1 MTKIATTKTLAKFE
15 AIGMH
20 AQMNVHWSKANG
32 FHVYDKKKK
41 YLDFTSPI
49 FVANIGHSNKVLKK
63 SLIKTINNNLIHT
76 YNYPTVLR
84 EKYIKSLIKN
94 TRYFQKAF
102 LLSGGSES
110 VEAAMKLMRLYA
122 LKKKKR
128 RPGIISLKGN
138 WHGRTMGAQM
148 LSSDINQKKWI
159 GVKDKNIFHIDFPY
173 PWLIKKSAPNGKE
186 FFYKSL
192 KNLEKRIEFKK
203 DLCGIILE
211 TFQGW
216 GAIFYPKDYVQAV
229 KKFCKE
235 NKILLVFDEMQS
247 GFGRTGKFFG
257 FEHYNVIPDMI
268 CCGKGMGSGFP
279 ISGVLGKKEILDL
292 APPGSMS
299 STNSANPLAC
309 AAGLATLSELNSKK
323 LVKRSYENGK
333 FLHAGLKNIKD
344 KYSSHIAYSFGKG
357 LVASIIFK
365 KNKIKNK
372 NYNASEITNEIC
384 FECASK
390 GLLLVR
396 TGRESI
402 KIGPPLTITK
412 KEISI
417 GLKILDGTISNVL
430 NKLKIVEISE

>member
-1 MTKIATTKTLAKFE
+1 MTKIATSKTLAKFE

-20 AQMNVHWSKANG
+20 AQMNVHWSSAEGNY
-32 FHVYDKKKK
+32 VYDKKKK
-41 YLDFTSPI
+41 YLDFTSTI
-49 FVANIGHSNKVLKK
+49 FVANIGHSNKILKK

-76 YNYPTVLR
+76 YNYPNILR
-84 EKYIKSLIKN
+84 EKYIKSLIESTK
-94 TRYFQKAF
+94 YFQKAF

-122 LKKKKR
+122 IKEKKR
-128 RPGIISLKGN
+128 RPGIISLRGN

-148 LSSDINQKKWI
+148 LSSDLNQKKWI

-173 PWLIKKSAPNGKE
+173 PWLMEKYHHNGKK
-186 FFYKSL
+186 FFLQSL
-192 KNLEKRIEFKK
+192 NKLKKKINFKK

-216 GAIFYPKDYVQAV
+216 GAIFYPQDYVKAV
-229 KKFCKE
+229 EEFCKE

-257 FEHYNVIPDMI
+257 FEHYKVKPDMI

-279 ISGVLGKKEILDL
+279 ISGVLGKKKILDL

-309 AAGLATLSELNSKK
+309 AAGLATLSELFKKK
-323 LVKRSYENGK
+323 LVKRSYDNGNY
-333 FLHAGLKNIKD
+333 LHSGL
-344 KYSSHIAYSFGKG
+344 
-357 LVASIIFK
+357 
-365 KNKIKNK
+365 NKIKNK
-372 NYNASEITNEIC
+372 YKNYISHSFGRGLIASLLFKDLKLNNKIIPASYITNEIC
-384 FECASK
+384 FECANN

-402 KIGPPLTITK
+402 KFGPPLTITK
-412 KEISI
+412 NEISN
-417 GLKILDGTISNVL
+417 GLVILEKSISSVL
-430 NKLKIVEISE
+430 VKFNKR